1 LDAMPRRKSPFSAL
15 FDMMSLYGE
24 ANAVIALRAAGLA
37 TGATAGREISLML
50 TEKVDAL
57 FRANAAAAKAILAG
71 KAETALPAATAVY
84 TRTVRAN
91 RRRLSR

>member
-1 LDAMPRRKSPFSAL
+1 MSRRKSPFSAF

-37 TGATAGREISLML
+37 TGATAGREMSLMMS
-50 TEKVDAL
+50 EKVDAL
-57 FRANAAAAKAILAG
+57 FRANAAAAKAILSG
-71 KAETALPAATAVY
+71 RAEAALPAATAVY
-84 TRTVRAN
+84 ARTVRAN